1 VPALSKS
8 ARRAAAIAEHEPSK
22 LYSRNRGMLSM
33 SKQQLHH
40 LAATKEKGLPQ
51 KKSKHRFRLRQK

>member
-1 VPALSKS
+1 ML
-8 ARRAAAIAEHEPSK
+8 
-22 LYSRNRGMLSM
+22 GMN
-33 SKQQLHH
+33 KQQLHH